1 MELLDGYDVET
12 LVERFGPL
20 PAERAVHLL
29 IQVCHS
35 LAEAHEAGLI
45 HRDIK
50 PANLYVCRYGRDV
63 DFVKVLD
70 FGLVRM
76 PAVASESQL
85 QLTSEQMVPG
95 TPAYLSPEQAS
106 GLSPG
111 DARSDLYALG
121 CVAYWMLT
129 GKLVFESAHPLQ
141 LLARHIQEEPVPP
154 SGAVRDADSVRARRL
169 GERCLAKNPEQ
180 RPQTAVELREAL
192 EACPARRPGA
202 KRARMP
208 GGSATRPLR
217 RSSFSPKHRACLIHV
232 LGAGVSLSRPRLF
245 VCHDRFVHSN
255 QEGGEA
261 NVRQTQDRGAR
272 GRWGPV
278 GLYTAIAL
286 RERNVDV
293 DVYDQDPRLAARS
306 YALALHPQSLRLLDE
321 VGLAPAPH
329 GARAARRSDRL
340 LRRAAQACGV
350 LRGDRRSV
358 LYLLVLPQSTFET
371 LLQERLERSRQRVH
385 WSHRVQQLETDEQR
399 IGVMVHK
406 LDHVSLGYPV
416 SIAESTITKS
426 SLVDTQYVIGAD
438 GYESRVRNILDIDY
452 QNHGDAG
459 TFFVTEFESDRVIEP
474 ELRIVLEGPWA
485 NVCWPISEHRVRWSF
500 QIDPREMDK
509 ADAGQLVRYIEDRAP
524 WFHPRPREIH
534 WTTLVRFERRLASTF
549 GKGRIWLAGDAA
561 HLTGPVGVQS
571 VNIGLREGHDL
582 ASRIANALHNGD
594 EESLN
599 AYDEERRL
607 EWQSLLGITGDI
619 QGRNGVDPWIEQH
632 RYRILPCLPGSGSD
646 LDVMLRQL
654 GLERTAESA

>member
-1 MELLDGYDVET
+1 MFGKHKTEV
-12 LVERFGPL
+12 LV
-20 PAERAVHLL
+20 
-29 IQVCHS
+29 
-35 LAEAHEAGLI
+35 AG
-45 HRDIK
+45 
-50 PANLYVCRYGRDV
+50 G
-63 DFVKVLD
+63 
-70 FGLVRM
+70 
-76 PAVASESQL
+76 
-85 QLTSEQMVPG
+85 
-95 TPAYLSPEQAS
+95 
-106 GLSPG
+106 
-111 DARSDLYALG
+111 
-121 CVAYWMLT
+121 
-129 GKLVFESAHPLQ
+129 
-141 LLARHIQEEPVPP
+141 
-154 SGAVRDADSVRARRL
+154 
-169 GERCLAKNPEQ
+169 
-180 RPQTAVELREAL
+180 
-192 EACPARRPGA
+192 
-202 KRARMP
+202 
-208 GGSATRPLR
+208 
-217 RSSFSPKHRACLIHV
+217 
-232 LGAGVSLSRPRLF
+232 
-245 VCHDRFVHSN
+245 
-255 QEGGEA
+255 
-261 NVRQTQDRGAR
+261 
-272 GRWGPV
+272 GPV

-321 VGLAPAPH
+321 VGLAQRLTAL
-329 GARAARRSDRL
+329 GRRVDRIAFYDGLRKRAEISF
-340 LRRAAQACGV
+340 GEI
-350 LRGDRRSV
+350 GGPFS
-358 LYLLVLPQSTFET
+358 YLLVLPQSTFET